1 VGFIAHKSSNCHEVA
16 SMDDEGQGVVGID
29 IAELDAQLAE
39 MERLVI
45 CLEELAESSSQLSL
59 ITDQETLVK
68 EAARHIVDL
77 FNPCAFGIYTEAFE
91 DKRMRLFVFNPSVFA
106 QDNLEEHVRE
116 TLGRTLENVPSFD
129 GIEVLRDF
137 LWETEPRTE
146 TKPNGPI
153 MAWNVC
159 PIHLRGVQSGLA
171 FIVSSFAQEY
181 SKDYANLFQLFA
193 STVGS
198 YLENLR
204 LLSETQKLTLDVD
217 QQLEEQERL
226 IITLEIAQEAS
237 QRISQIIEIEDLT
250 KEFASSIREIFN
262 PQAWGYLEL
271 GDASF
276 SNGAPFRCILYPF
289 HSAMEANTGKIA
301 NHLLKEI
308 NRISKSRF
316 LLESDLSIEVRKDFL
331 SQEAGETQEGP
342 FDTFIAHPMTAQ
354 DRRLGIGFM
363 YSDRMEVLSQ
373 DFLNLFYV
381 LTRQFSATF
390 ENIRLFKKTEWYA
403 TYDTLT
409 NLYNRRTFE
418 ELLQKQLARSK
429 RTQAPFALAIV
440 DIDHFKKFNDTYGHE
455 VGDVVLRQVAGSLK
469 DSLRINDV
477 VARYGGEE
485 FVVIF
490 TDTKDDGARIVAD
503 RLRQRVEG
511 LELRVGFQTLHVTI
525 SVGVAVF
532 PEHGTTRDVLI
543 EHADE
548 ALYRAKNGGRNRVT
562 FYE

>member
-1 VGFIAHKSSNCHEVA
+1 
-16 SMDDEGQGVVGID
+16 MDDEGQGVVGID
-29 IAELDAQLAE
+29 VAELDAQLAE

-45 CLEELAESSSQLSL
+45 CLEELAESSSQLSF

-68 EAARHIVDL
+68 EAGRHIVDL

-91 DKRMRLFVFNPSVFA
+91 DKRMRLFVFNPSVFT

-116 TLGRTLENVPSFD
+116 TLGRTLEEVPPFD
-129 GIEVLRDF
+129 GIEALKDF
-137 LWETEPRTE
+137 LWETAPCTE
-146 TKPNGPI
+146 TKPADLP

-159 PIHLRGVQSGLA
+159 PIHLRGVQSGFA
-171 FIVSSFAQEY
+171 FIASSFVQEY
-181 SKDYANLFQLFA
+181 PKDYANLFQLFA
-193 STVGS
+193 STLGS

-204 LLSETQKLTLDVD
+204 LISETQKLTLDLD
-217 QQLEEQERL
+217 QQLEERERL

-237 QRISQIIEIEDLT
+237 QRISQTIEIEDLT

-276 SNGAPFRCILYPF
+276 SNGAPFRCIIYPF
-289 HSAMEANTGKIA
+289 HPGMEANTEKIA
-301 NHLLKEI
+301 KHLLGEI
-308 NRISKSRF
+308 NKTSRSRF
-316 LLESDLSIEVRKDFL
+316 LLDSDLSIEVRKDFL
-331 SQEAGETQEGP
+331 PQEANEAQEGP

-354 DRRLGIGFM
+354 DRRLGLGFM
-363 YSDRMEVLSQ
+363 YSDRTEAFSQ
-373 DFLNLFYV
+373 DLLNLFYV

-403 TYDTLT
+403 TYDALT

-429 RTQAPFALAIV
+429 RTQAPFALSIV

-455 VGDVVLRQVAGSLK
+455 VGDEVLRQVANCLK
-469 DSLRINDV
+469 DSVRINDV

-490 TDTKDDGARIVAD
+490 TDTEDGGARIVAD

-511 LELRVGFQTLHVTI
+511 MELRVGFQALHVTI
-525 SVGVAVF
+525 SVGVAVY
-532 PEHGTTRDVLI
+532 PNHGTARDALI

-548 ALYRAKNGGRNRVT
+548 ALYRAKNGGRNKVV
-562 FYE
+562 FYS